1 MIQAVGLGGTQ
12 ATSATL
18 RRDLHPGSR
27 AGIKHTATSNDSRRV
42 LLKSVDPVSRDDA
55 SHHRFDSPSG
65 SHRQGA
71 VGRRVTDLT
80 EQVDDLLAASDEV
93 AGTNLAVAENHLE
106 ALPAGPPVH
115 HPGHAGVRTG
125 GCRQHVRTLTVL

>member
-1 MIQAVGLGGTQ
+1 MVQAVGLGGTQ

-18 RRDLHPGSR
+18 RRGLHPGSQP
-27 AGIKHTATSNDSRRV
+27 GIKRTAPSNDGRPV

-65 SHRQGA
+65 GHRQGA

-93 AGTNLAVAENHLE
+93 AGTNLAVAENHL
-106 ALPAGPPVH
+106 LS
-115 HPGHAGVRTG
+115 
-125 GCRQHVRTLTVL
+125 